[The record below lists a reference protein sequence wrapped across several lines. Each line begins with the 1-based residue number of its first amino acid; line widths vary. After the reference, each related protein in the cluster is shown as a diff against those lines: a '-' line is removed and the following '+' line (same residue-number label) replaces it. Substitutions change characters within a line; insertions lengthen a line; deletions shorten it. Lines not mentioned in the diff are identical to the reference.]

1 MGPQKAAVM
10 ISIAVISFGALATWT
25 AGFWLG
31 VWARDNYWVGKASSV
46 TRACARGKLYRV
58 TEEP

>member
-1 MGPQKAAVM
+1 M